1 MPARRKGARVGFNL
15 PDSLSGQPP
24 ILVHPER
31 RSPSP
36 RVEASPRPVPSSR
49 LCQGPEPGD
58 ELTGGFKRLKVESSP
73 RVELSSRVESSPRP
87 VPSPRLRKRSE
98 TLRESEERGE
108 TRRRW
113 EESTERAEKEAEVLR
128 MLHRT
133 HLVSQVGCRPVE
145 GTQASVEQA
154 SFDSL
159 PKPADHGM
167 QAPGEQRKLHTSGGR
182 PARDRARA
190 GEQR

>member
-36 RVEASPRPVPSSR
+36 RVEA
-49 LCQGPEPGD
+49 
-58 ELTGGFKRLKVESSP
+58 
-73 RVELSSRVESSPRP
+73 SPRP

-167 QAPGEQRKLHTSGGR
+167 QAAGEQRKLHTSGGR